1 MQTTLTD
8 QQQSAQA
15 RFKAFVRTEIL
26 PHADRI
32 DQEEYTPRELISKMA
47 QQGFFGTFL
56 AEEWGG
62 TAMDMITSGILHE
75 EVGYGCSSLRSLLT
89 VHSMVSY
96 AIQKWGK
103 AHLKARWLPLLASGA
118 RLGAFALSE
127 PHAGSDAKSIETTA
141 TLQGGSYRLQGQK
154 KWITYGQIA
163 DVFLLF
169 AQVEGKVS
177 AFLVERD
184 TPGLSII
191 PIRGMLGTRG
201 SMLAEL
207 HLQNCRIPAENLIG
221 GTGFGLASVA
231 TSALDIGRYSVACG
245 SVGIAQAALD
255 ASLRFVHT
263 RKQYGV
269 FLKEHQLIREMITNM
284 QTNVSAARL
293 LCRHAGYLKDIG
305 DPTTLMETFIAKYFA
320 STAAV
325 KAANDA
331 VQIHGALGCSNEYPV
346 QRYLRDAK
354 IMEIIE
360 GSNQIQQIHI
370 AQYSYQ
376 QHR

>member
-263 RKQYGV
+263 RKQYGA